1 VQIAFALLYA
11 TYAGAGAAAY
21 NELFVTSSRVLW
33 LSISYNL
40 SGIVFG
46 AFAGYIATWLIN
58 AFDSPIAVVYFVL
71 FAVVVSGAGM
81 IGMKETAHSPLR

>member
-21 NELFVTSSRVLW
+21 NELFATSSRVLW

-46 AFAGYIATWLIN
+46 AFAGYIATSLIKTWN
-58 AFDSPIAVVYFVL
+58 SPIAVVYFVL
-71 FAVVVSGAGM
+71 FAAVVSGLGM